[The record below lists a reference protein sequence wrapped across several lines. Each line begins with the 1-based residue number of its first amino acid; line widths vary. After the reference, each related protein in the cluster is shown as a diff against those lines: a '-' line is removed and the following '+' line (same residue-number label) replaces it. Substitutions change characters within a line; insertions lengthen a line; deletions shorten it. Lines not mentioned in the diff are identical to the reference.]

1 MHDFTYSPGSEG
13 TQFCENYTWEIWGHP
28 IFIVFYPPTD
38 ANGTYLIDRRYT
50 NVNVS
55 LAETGT
61 AILEWNGAN
70 RSLNGSG
77 TNWRLKMSG
86 LPNGGYTYRG
96 GGTNSP
102 RAGFPSPIR
111 PAPGGVGVWLL
122 RPAPPRFLP
131 FLPA

>member
-1 MHDFTYSPGSEG
+1 MDVDFIRLVIHDFTYSPVSDG
-13 TQFCENYTWEIWGHP
+13 TQFSENYTWEIWGHP

-77 TNWRLKMSG
+77 TNWRVDNDCHPAG
-86 LPNGGYTYRG
+86 LDSLPVVGEEYRG
-96 GGTNSP
+96 
-102 RAGFPSPIR
+102 AGLGIAAR
-111 PAPGGVGVWLL
+111 
-122 RPAPPRFLP
+122 
-131 FLPA
+131 